1 MYLRIINNEINY
13 PYSLQK
19 LREDNPNTSF
29 PSEMTESLM
38 MELDISE
45 VRTTPKPNDYTKN
58 ISEGTPILVEGVYY
72 QNWVQSDA
80 TESEINDRIENKW
93 IEIRDLR
100 QQLLSECDWTQLS
113 DIPSET
119 KDLWTTYRQNLRD
132 ITNQSNPY
140 NIVWPVKP

>member
-29 PSEMTESLM
+29 PSEMTENLM
-38 MELDISE
+38 LELDISE
-45 VRTTPKPNDYTKN
+45 VRATPKPNDYTKN

-100 QQLLSECDWTQLS
+100 QQLLYECDWTQLS

>member
-119 KDLWTTYRQNLRD
+119 KDLWTAYRQNLRD